1 MQHEVLLDIKCASF
15 YSQGSALVATREK
28 IDGTEAV
35 HCCSITDFY
44 CPLHS
49 TRLMNPKDKL
59 LDCAE
64 LDSTHAHLQF
74 DSRAVLETT
83 KWSTCARGQNECK
96 LKK

>member
-15 YSQGSALVATREK
+15 YTQGSALVATREK

-64 LDSTHAHLQF
+64 SLNLTAHTHIFNLTLGPF
-74 DSRAVLETT
+74 SKR
-83 KWSTCARGQNECK
+83 QNGVRVPGAK
-96 LKK
+96 MNVN